1 MRDLYQ
7 VLREK
12 ELQIAQVQ
20 KEIEALRAVIPLLDN
35 DEDIEAANAHG
46 YPASRAANQD

>member
-12 ELQIAQVQ
+12 EFEIARVRQ
-20 KEIEALRAVIPLLDN
+20 EIEALRAVIPLLDE
-35 DEDIEAANAHG
+35 DEGVDMPNNPP
-46 YPASRAANQD
+46 YPPLRAVNQD

>member
-12 ELQIAQVQ
+12 ELQIARVQ
-20 KEIEALRAVIPLLDN
+20 KEIEVLRAVIPLIED
-35 DEDIEAANAHG
+35 DEVMDSANASG
-46 YPASRAANQD
+46 YPSSRAANQD